1 MNITTIDFLDIFT
14 KAALEVSEDGE
25 LPRLTLGTPLTELGF
40 DSVQLAE
47 LVSCLGERLG
57 ARATPDR
64 FFTAET
70 IGDVVAVLGSQ
81 VPA

>member
-1 MNITTIDFLDIFT
+1 MNITTIDLLDIFT
-14 KAALEVSEDGE
+14 NAAVEVSEVGE
-25 LPRLTLGTPLTELGF
+25 LPPLTLGTPLTELGF

-57 ARATPDR
+57 AHATPDR

-70 IGDVVAVLGSQ
+70 VGDVLAVLGSQ
-81 VPA
+81 VSA